1 MSKLKRGA
9 SAAFAIGLLFNSAV
23 AVTGCSTNGGM
34 YSEGSATHGEFSTW
48 KTVGA
53 VFLGILTLGA
63 IGAGAYAGASNGGA
77 NGTTYVN
84 SDEPVF
90 VSGDSYHRVYYYRG
104 QYINCYRT
112 GSHVN
117 CY

>member
-1 MSKLKRGA
+1 MTGKLKRGA
-9 SAAFAIGLLFNSAV
+9 SAAFAIGLLFNSA
-23 AVTGCSTNGGM
+23 CSTNGGM

-63 IGAGAYAGASNGGA
+63 IGAGAYAGASNSG
-77 NGTTYVN
+77 GTTYVD

-90 VSGDSYHRVYYYRG
+90 VSGDSYHRVYYYKGR
-104 QYINCYRT
+104 YINCYRT
-112 GSHVN
+112 GSYVN
-117 CY
+117 CS